1 MQTLPSHTYKVQ
13 VHLHDAADDPWW
25 VLASE
30 PRLRMRAMKL
40 GALMEGVPYDCGTD
54 AMPAGLMRARWVDQ
68 EWMAWISAQMCARK
82 RTMP

>member
-1 MQTLPSHTYKVQ
+1 MHCTV
-13 VHLHDAADDPWW
+13 HDAADDPRW

-30 PRLRMRAMKL
+30 PRLRKRAMKL

-68 EWMAWISAQMCARK
+68 EWMAWTCAQMCA
-82 RTMP
+82 